1 MLLGPLFRSTFVFS
15 INSLMLFGFLL
26 TFHLAEASL
35 FAFLWLS
42 TLVCAIVQ
50 KYHKFFYLK
59 LIIFLLLILQS
70 TCFICSTWKR
80 KQTMEQKPHR
90 ACERTKDIK
99 MKNKTKSRHIQI
111 DYALYC
117 LI

>member
-15 INSLMLFGFLL
+15 INSLILFGFLL

-50 KYHKFFYLK
+50 KYHKFFLFKINHIFITHFAINLFYL
-59 LIIFLLLILQS
+59 LNLE
-70 TCFICSTWKR
+70 T
-80 KQTMEQKPHR
+80 
-90 ACERTKDIK
+90 
-99 MKNKTKSRHIQI
+99 
-111 DYALYC
+111 
-117 LI
+117 